1 MKSLG
6 LNYTFQTLIVIDKT
20 PVARTNDGRLAPL
33 QAALQEEK
41 ERDFKSTM
49 QSVVGGGKK
58 RGPFIFFFHVTFL
71 LIVPAIAPLKS
82 PRASFSPP
90 LCCCQC
96 TFGEGTKAL
105 LCYFGENVH
114 LLSIER
120 VADGSVG
127 KQEDLA

>member
-49 QSVVGGGKK
+49 QSEAEE
-58 RGPFIFFFHVTFL
+58 RGAFHFFPPGTLL
-71 LIVPAIAPLKS
+71 LIVWTIAPLKTS
-82 PRASFSPP
+82 LSFPNASFLFICVAVSV
-90 LCCCQC
+90 LLLRGQ
-96 TFGEGTKAL
+96 K
-105 LCYFGENVH
+105 LCY
-114 LLSIER
+114 LT
-120 VADGSVG
+120 
-127 KQEDLA
+127 

>member
-49 QSVVGGGKK
+49 QSEGGEK
-58 RGPFIFFFHVTFL
+58 RENFQFFYSCTSL
-71 LIVPAIAPLKS
+71 LIVWAIAPLKTS
-82 PRASFSPP
+82 
-90 LCCCQC
+90 
-96 TFGEGTKAL
+96 
-105 LCYFGENVH
+105 
-114 LLSIER
+114 LSSQIAIFCSIVCHR
-120 VADGSVG
+120 HCFVARGQKHSYVT
-127 KQEDLA
+127 

>member
-49 QSVVGGGKK
+49 QSAEEEGEKK
-58 RGPFIFFFHVTFL
+58 EGLSFFFFHVTFL
-71 LIVPAIAPLKS
+71 LIVRAIAPLKS
-82 PRASFSPP
+82 PAPLFSSIM
-90 LCCCQC
+90 
-96 TFGEGTKAL
+96 
-105 LCYFGENVH
+105 
-114 LLSIER
+114 LLS
-120 VADGSVG
+120 VYFW
-127 KQEDLA
+127 

>member
-49 QSVVGGGKK
+49 QSERGKK
-58 RGPFIFFFHVTFL
+58 RSFLFFIPCTFL
-71 LIVPAIAPLKS
+71 LIVWAIAPLKT
-82 PRASFSPP
+82 PLSFP
-90 LCCCQC
+90 LCCRQC
-96 TFGEGTKAL
+96 TFSEGTKAQ
-105 LCYFGENVH
+105 LCYLGENVH
-114 LLSIER
+114 LLSIDR
-120 VADGSVG
+120 IADGSMG

>member
-49 QSVVGGGKK
+49 QSAVVGGKK
-58 RGPFIFFFHVTFL
+58 RRAFIFFFHVTFL

-82 PRASFSPP
+82 PCASFLLHYAVVSVLLVRGQKPCYVT
-90 LCCCQC
+90 LEKMFIFCQ
-96 TFGEGTKAL
+96 
-105 LCYFGENVH
+105 
-114 LLSIER
+114 
-120 VADGSVG
+120 
-127 KQEDLA
+127 

>member
-49 QSVVGGGKK
+49 QSEGGKK
-58 RGPFIFFFHVTFL
+58 EGLSFFFFFHV
-71 LIVPAIAPLKS
+71 P
-82 PRASFSPP
+82 FS
-90 LCCCQC
+90 
-96 TFGEGTKAL
+96 
-105 LCYFGENVH
+105 
-114 LLSIER
+114 
-120 VADGSVG
+120 
-127 KQEDLA
+127 

>member
-49 QSVVGGGKK
+49 ESEGRK
-58 RGPFIFFFHVTFL
+58 RGSFNLSHVPF
-71 LIVPAIAPLKS
+71 S
-82 PRASFSPP
+82 
-90 LCCCQC
+90 
-96 TFGEGTKAL
+96 
-105 LCYFGENVH
+105 
-114 LLSIER
+114 
-120 VADGSVG
+120 
-127 KQEDLA
+127 

>member
-49 QSVVGGGKK
+49 QSAGGKK
-58 RGPFIFFFHVTFL
+58 RGAFNVFPCTFT
-71 LIVPAIAPLKS
+71 LIVWAIAPLK
-82 PRASFSPP
+82 
-90 LCCCQC
+90 
-96 TFGEGTKAL
+96 T
-105 LCYFGENVH
+105 
-114 LLSIER
+114 LLSPHYASPLLHC
-120 VADGSVG
+120 VAISVLLV
-127 KQEDLA
+127 KEQKLSYVT

>member
-49 QSVVGGGKK
+49 ESEGKK
-58 RGPFIFFFHVTFL
+58 KRVFQSFPCTFL
-71 LIVPAIAPLKS
+71 LIVRASAPLKTS
-82 PRASFSPP
+82 VSLLRLFTVS
-90 LCCCQC
+90 LCCSQC
-96 TFGEGTKAL
+96 NFGARTKGL
-105 LCYFGENVH
+105 LCYLRENIH
-114 LLSIER
+114 FFWSINR
-120 VADGSVG
+120 VADGSKG
-127 KQEDLA
+127 TQKDLA

>member
-49 QSVVGGGKK
+49 QSEGGK
-58 RGPFIFFFHVTFL
+58 RGAFNFFPCTFL
-71 LIVPAIAPLKS
+71 LIVRAIAPLKTS
-82 PRASFSPP
+82 ISSTMP
-90 LCCCQC
+90 
-96 TFGEGTKAL
+96 L
-105 LCYFGENVH
+105 LCSVCVAVSV
-114 LLSIER
+114 LLVR
-120 VADGSVG
+120 GQKPHYVT
-127 KQEDLA
+127 

>member
-49 QSVVGGGKK
+49 ESEARK
-58 RGPFIFFFHVTFL
+58 RGSFKSFPCTFL
-71 LIVPAIAPLKS
+71 LIVRASAPLKTS
-82 PRASFSPP
+82 VSLLGLLTVS
-90 LCCCQC
+90 LCCSRRSW
-96 TFGEGTKAL
+96 GVRTKAL
-105 LCYFGENVH
+105 LCYLGENIH
-114 LLSIER
+114 LLSINR
-120 VADGSVG
+120 AADGSKG
-127 KQEDLA
+127 KQKDLA